1 MRNGLSYLSRTG
13 TTNVDVLSQ
22 DVPTIR
28 FTSATPSM
36 MTSNS
41 PQDIS
46 SIAPF
51 AYSAPLP
58 LAPSPLAPR
67 TNTSPHKRIV
77 PKKSKLGL
85 LVSKPKLSTANTGK
99 HGDLSDV
106 VRRVG
111 SSPSKRGYEIYVDRQ
126 DDPDLGEI
134 MVVKKQKS
142 RKGLNGMGWGALGEV
157 TNVPSVPKAKKS
169 QENLLKVPK
178 GDENQGT
185 KWWSIGRGRKDV
197 KEKNGTLTLGSK
209 ENIQEQMRSKSG
221 YLSFT
226 AIHALNLC
234 FFVSTRA
241 VQTFG
246 QY

>member
-1 MRNGLSYLSRTG
+1 MRNSLPYLSRAG
-13 TTNVDVLSQ
+13 ATNADAFQQ

-28 FTSATPSM
+28 FTSATPH
-36 MTSNS
+36 MTASNS
-41 PQDIS
+41 AHDIS

-51 AYSAPLP
+51 AYSAPMAH
-58 LAPSPLAPR
+58 APSPLAPR
-67 TNTSPHKRIV
+67 TNASPHKRIV

-85 LVSKPKLSTANTGK
+85 LVSKPKLSTASSGK
-99 HGDLSDV
+99 QGDLSDV

-178 GDENQGT
+178 GDENQST

-209 ENIQEQMRSKSG
+209 ENVQEPMRSKSE
-221 YLSFT
+221 YFPCTATRVLS
-226 AIHALNLC
+226 LC
-234 FFVSTRA
+234 LFDSTRA
-241 VQTFG
+241 VQIFG
-246 QY
+246 C